1 MLSAAEAHCGGR
13 CAEYSSRD
21 EAPEESSTQRLAHC
35 HVVQRV
41 QSAEG
46 IEGLQRCWRSAAEAP
61 RLQRREVESLARL
74 VAEPLLLAS
83 LVRSHL
89 LGAELVGDLHEA
101 VHDLHHA
108 GVGTSGERSC
118 VAGAVFA
125 ANAMLSVAGLES
137 LRLFP
142 TVEVVR
148 QQLRRL
154 LNYVRRRRVHVCGDL
169 RYSLRKS
176 RQRSLSPT
184 DATRAVRMRSYVDT
198 TTSPSVLPC
207 FAVPPF
213 AAALGIATLR
223 HGDPTQ
229 YPSTDKCTGFFSVYA
244 VYAMSCQALE
254 DAH

>member
-74 VAEPLLLAS
+74 VAEPLLLAP
-83 LVRSHL
+83 LVRSHF

-108 GVGTSGERSC
+108 RVGTSGERSC

-125 ANAMLSVAGLES
+125 ASAVLCVAGLET

-142 TVEVVR
+142 TMEVVR

-154 LNYVRRRRVHVCGDL
+154 LDL
-169 RYSLRKS
+169 VGF
-176 RQRSLSPT
+176 RSLHVPRPP
-184 DATRAVRMRSYVDT
+184 APGPPVDGK
-198 TTSPSVLPC
+198 PV
-207 FAVPPF
+207 
-213 AAALGIATLR
+213 
-223 HGDPTQ
+223 
-229 YPSTDKCTGFFSVYA
+229 
-244 VYAMSCQALE
+244 
-254 DAH
+254 